1 MAGNRKRA
9 RKQCG
14 RKRSRAQKGAGSR
27 RKNVRKSTAPA
38 LTSVERRRKRYAEDP
53 QHREKVLAWN
63 RGYYARHRSEILEH
77 HRKRYADDAN
87 YRDKVAATRLKRE
100 YGITPEEYA
109 AMLKRQ
115 KGRCAICRRKFR
127 YRLGVDHCAVRH
139 TIRGLLCLPCNLGL
153 GNFRDRPA
161 LLRRAAKYLER
172 AVRNA
177 KKLPRLRAIP
187 AHDKAR
193 RPGQGARHRK
203 ATSPPARTR
212 RSVCRRV
219 DTNSRRC
226 ARTSA

>member
-1 MAGNRKRA
+1 MPQRRRGRFPTALRRRARFRVWTSHQLMAGNRKRA
-9 RKQCG
+9 RKKCG

-38 LTSVERRRKRYAEDP
+38 LTSVERR
-53 QHREKVLAWN
+53 
-63 RGYYARHRSEILEH
+63 
-77 HRKRYADDAN
+77 RKRYADDAN